1 MTWFLTVLW
10 HGANY
15 TFLIWGL
22 LHGLL
27 LILYKIQSKPRKRVL
42 KKLKIDNKNIWLTI
56 PECLF
61 TLLFIMITWVIF
73 RAESVHESME
83 YLKGMFS
90 ISLFESPGDLPVKE
104 IALALLFLIIEFV
117 QRDKLHALQFDKLKV
132 IWVRWSIYASL
143 VIIILLFGGGAQKF
157 IYFQF

>member
-1 MTWFLTVLW
+1 
-10 HGANY
+10 
-15 TFLIWGL
+15 
-22 LHGLL
+22 
-27 LILYKIQSKPRKRVL
+27 
-42 KKLKIDNKNIWLTI
+42 
-56 PECLF
+56 
-61 TLLFIMITWVIF
+61 
-73 RAESVHESME
+73 ME